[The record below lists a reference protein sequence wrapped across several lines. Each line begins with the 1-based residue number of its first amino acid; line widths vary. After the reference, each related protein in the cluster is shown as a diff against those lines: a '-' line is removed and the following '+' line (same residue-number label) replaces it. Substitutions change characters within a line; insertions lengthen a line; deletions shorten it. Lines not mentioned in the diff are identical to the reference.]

1 MADFDDVESMNSP
14 VIDDN
19 HVIDE
24 YVDNNDNCIENY
36 IIDETFPHNMFY
48 S

>member
-1 MADFDDVESMNSP
+1 MDDFDDVENINSP

-24 YVDNNDNCIENY
+24 YVDNNDNCIKKLY
-36 IIDETFPHNMFY
+36 Y
-48 S
+48 

>member
-1 MADFDDVESMNSP
+1 MADFDDVENINSP

-19 HVIDE
+19 HVSDE
-24 YVDNNDNCIENY
+24 YVDNNDNCIKNY

>member
-1 MADFDDVESMNSP
+1 MADFDDVENINSP
-14 VIDDN
+14 LIDN

-36 IIDETFPHNMFY
+36 NIDETFPNNMFY
-48 S
+48 T

>member
-1 MADFDDVESMNSP
+1 MADFDDVENINSP

-36 IIDETFPHNMFY
+36 IIDEIFSHNMFY